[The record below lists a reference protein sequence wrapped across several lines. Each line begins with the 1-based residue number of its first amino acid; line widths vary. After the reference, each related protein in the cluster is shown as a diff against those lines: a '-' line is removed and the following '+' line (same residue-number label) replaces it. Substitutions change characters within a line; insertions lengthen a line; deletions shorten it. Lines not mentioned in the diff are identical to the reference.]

1 MKRTLKIICVFL
13 IFISCI
19 NDNKPNQKD
28 TYFFLQDSVFI
39 NIMVDVHLIEAA
51 RHLKYLE
58 HNDSVSE
65 MPLYYNALFEKHNI
79 TEAEFLTTY
88 NHLVKTPLKMK
99 EIMNAVI
106 KKIEKEETKLI
117 H

>member
-1 MKRTLKIICVFL
+1 MKNIFKIICVLL
-13 IFISCI
+13 ILISC
-19 NDNKPNQKD
+19 DNYTNPSKKD
-28 TYFFLQDSVFI
+28 NVSFLQDSVFT

-65 MPLYYNALFEKHNI
+65 MPLYYSAIFDKHNI
-79 TEAEFLTTY
+79 TETEFLNTY
-88 NHLVKTPLKMK
+88 NDLVKTPLKMK

-106 KKIEKEETKLI
+106 KKIEEEEVKLI
-117 H
+117 D